1 MQSGVW
7 FRFLLSA
14 LAVWRLTHLLAA
26 EDGPWNIIV
35 SIRRRLGSSM
45 WGSLMDCFNCLSVW
59 ISIPFAFYVLDG
71 WLSRTIVWLALSG
84 LASLANRM
92 GGAEKPPIVFEA
104 LQPTEHDR
112 R

>member
-1 MQSGVW
+1 MQNGVW
-7 FRFLLSA
+7 FRFVLSA

-35 SIRRRLGSSM
+35 SIRRRLGSSI
-45 WGSLMDCFNCLSVW
+45 WGSLIDCFNCLSVW
-59 ISIPFAFYVLDG
+59 ISLPFALYVLDE
-71 WLSRTIVWLALSG
+71 WRSRIIVWLALSG
-84 LASLANRM
+84 LASLANRI
-92 GGAEKPPIVFEA
+92 GAAEKPSIVFES